1 MNRLRERFAQFM
13 QGRYGVDRFGQ
24 FLSRLTCILILVNI
38 FLPSAILWWICLA
51 LIAYMFFRMFSRNTP
66 ARYKENERFEQAAAG
81 IRKFFTTGK
90 GGGFV
95 YRVKNGFSSFWYSM
109 THWKEERERNKG
121 YHIYKCPRCH
131 QKIRIPKG
139 KGRAERNQADI
150 CLDTSWSIS
159 QS

>member
-51 LIAYMFFRMFSRNTP
+51 LIAYMFFRMVSRNTP

-139 KGRAERNQADI
+139 KGHIMVTCPKCGFEFHKK
-150 CLDTSWSIS
+150 S
-159 QS
+159 

>member
-90 GGGFV
+90 GGGF
-95 YRVKNGFSSFWYSM
+95 
-109 THWKEERERNKG
+109 KG

-139 KGRAERNQADI
+139 KGHIMVTCPKCGFEFHKK
-150 CLDTSWSIS
+150 S
-159 QS
+159 